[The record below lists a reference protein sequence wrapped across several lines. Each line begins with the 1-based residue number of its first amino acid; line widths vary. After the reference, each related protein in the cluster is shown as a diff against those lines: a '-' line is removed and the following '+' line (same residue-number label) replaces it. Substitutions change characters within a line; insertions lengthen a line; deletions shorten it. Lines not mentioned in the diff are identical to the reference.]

1 MIVLSL
7 FALIAIL
14 TISVLHFL
22 WAAKIWW
29 PVRDEAQLARS
40 VAGFPGIDR
49 MPPPTACL
57 FVALSLLIVAAL
69 LLATL
74 LTEPAFLIRIAL
86 AVASLVFLARGAIGF
101 TRFWARLTPEQPF
114 RHLDRRYYS
123 PLCLGIG
130 VALILAA

>member
-7 FALIAIL
+7 FTLIALL
-14 TISVLHFL
+14 TISVLHVL

-29 PVRDEAQLARS
+29 PVRDETQLART
-40 VAGFPGIDR
+40 VAGFPGIYKI
-49 MPPPTACL
+49 PPPTACL
-57 FVALSLLIVAAL
+57 FVALSVLIVAAL

-74 LTEPAFLIRIAL
+74 LTEPAFLIRVAL
-86 AVASLVFLARGAIGF
+86 SGASLVFLARGAVGF
-101 TRFWARLTPEQPF
+101 TPFWARLTPEQPF